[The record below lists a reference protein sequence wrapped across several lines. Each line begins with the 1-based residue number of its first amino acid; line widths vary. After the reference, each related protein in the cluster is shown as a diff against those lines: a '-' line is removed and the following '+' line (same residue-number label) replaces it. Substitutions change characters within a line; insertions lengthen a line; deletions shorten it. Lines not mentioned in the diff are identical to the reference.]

1 MKISNPGSW
10 PVLFLSSKGL
20 NRGGGAFQWFT
31 VAVLKI
37 EPRSEIEK
45 FSFCAQLTFSLSD
58 LVDLVV
64 KVVFLKIETS
74 IFLQS
79 A

>member
-20 NRGGGAFQWFT
+20 NQGGGFQWFT

-45 FSFCAQLTFSLSD
+45 FSFCAQLNFSLSD